1 MKKIYVWLL
10 LGALLILNSSLAAQ
24 DSTKVKEEHSL
35 KPGRWSLQFAINDS
49 LDLRSFQGKNLSV
62 KRQVTQKWALR
73 FGLDLSA
80 QLRKSEIESILDDN
94 IPQDFLR
101 ENTDNSY
108 SLLLSSVFIR
118 YLKPESRT
126 TFYWG
131 AGPAFGVAFIDDIRK
146 DGTRDGNRFVVSLTN
161 EEKIANQ
168 QLGLLGVIGGEYF
181 FKRRFS
187 LFAEYQSGFFY
198 TWSTTT
204 FSFEFF
210 NDYTQQN
217 QRDESELRDREFSI
231 DAKSITLGLSLYF

>member
-1 MKKIYVWLL
+1 MKKRYIGLL
-10 LGALLILNSSLAAQ
+10 LGFILILNNSLAGQ
-24 DSTKVKEEHSL
+24 DSTKVKENHSL
-35 KPGRWSLQFAINDS
+35 KPGTWSIQFAINDS

-80 QLRKSEIESILDDN
+80 RLRNIQIESILDDN

-101 ENTDNSY
+101 EDINNSY
-108 SLLLSSVFIR
+108 SLLLSTVFIR

-131 AGPAFGVAFIDDIRK
+131 TGPAFGIAFFDDIRK
-146 DGTRDGNRFVVSLTN
+146 DGTRDGDRFVVSLTN
-161 EEKIANQ
+161 EEKVANQ
-168 QLGLLGVIGGEYF
+168 RLGWLGVIGGEYF

-198 TWSTTT
+198 IWSTTK
-204 FSFEFF
+204 FSREFF
-210 NDYTQQN
+210 NDNTQQN